1 MKMLKTF
8 EKAER
13 QLGGVL
19 TRDLTKQPM
28 KESTEEKEPI
38 TNQEEENTCK
48 CFKKQP
54 IFVTE
59 NFDGCQLC
67 QQMQT
72 GKKKRQKDSLH
83 EFLNQ

>member
-38 TNQEEENTCK
+38 TSEEEENTCK

-54 IFVTE
+54 IFLTE

-72 GKKKRQKDSLH
+72 GRKNNWKKIL
-83 EFLNQ
+83 FINF